1 MHKYNKGEAG
11 NSKNITLKSE
21 VIFPP
26 WIFIHNLKWWI
37 IWRSNLFCHS
47 HILFWSKYWI
57 HLSHMVNHLSGNLF
71 VPRVIVNFI
80 YHSYIKLWDPV
91 NSGKWL
97 MQSLHLYHKL
107 QSVIVVSNTGNVLHF
122 NIITKWK
129 KIFLLNKFCIK
140 WVSSTKSCRVNS

>member
-1 MHKYNKGEAG
+1 MHKYNKGEAN

-26 WIFIHNLKWWI
+26 WIFIHNLKLWI

-57 HLSHMVNHLSGNLF
+57 HLSYMVNHLSGNLF
-71 VPRVIVNFI
+71 VPTVIVNFI
-80 YHSYIKLWDPV
+80 YHSYIKPWDAV

-97 MQSLHLYHKL
+97 IQSLHLYHKL
-107 QSVIVVSNTGNVLHF
+107 QSVIVVSNTGLWLIKLGNVLHF
-122 NIITKWK
+122 NISQSEKNLSVK
-129 KIFLLNKFCIK
+129 
-140 WVSSTKSCRVNS
+140 